1 MSFKSLSLSLSLL
14 LSLPADIFRQRSA
27 SRGLTAADLFRLWRV
42 SYTVADSSGLRGL
55 YRRLSFMAAAVRHR
69 AMLLP
74 LLHANGGFERVLARR
89 PETIGVL
96 VWPYVCL
103 SWDASTRLARIGDHW
118 AAVEALA
125 PALNFPPDDEY
136 ALLDL
141 ADVMPGLRVVLDQ
154 PKWLMREGQAVLNL
168 FVDETRVFSLVFSL
182 RMEDT
187 LTACIGAIQGRSIEG
202 ARDTY
207 KAMTHALHGMRPR
220 DFLIDLFRALCR
232 AIGVS
237 RIYAIADTK
246 RHHRS
251 PYFGNKFAEQV
262 TMDYDEIWRDRG
274 GEPLNVDFFVLPV
287 DATQRNVEEIPSKK
301 RSMYRKRYEMLAQTD
316 AALSRALLSAGG
328 LNARSKPVER

>member
-1 MSFKSLSLSLSLL
+1 MSFKSLSLQ
-14 LSLPADIFRQRSA
+14 ADAHLQRSA
-27 SRGLTAADLFRLWRV
+27 SNSLSAADVSRLWRV
-42 SYTVADSSGLRGL
+42 SHTVADCSGPRGL
-55 YRRLSFMAAAVRHR
+55 YRRISFMAAAVRHR
-69 AMLLP
+69 AVLLP
-74 LLHANGGFERVLARR
+74 LMHANGGLERVLARR

-103 SWDASTRLARIGDHW
+103 SWDASTRLARVGEHW
-118 AAVEALA
+118 AAVETLV

-141 ADVMPGLRVVLDQ
+141 AYVMPGLRVVLDQ

-168 FVDETRVFSLVFSL
+168 FVGECRVFSLVFSL
-182 RMEDT
+182 RMEGT
-187 LTACIGAIQGRSIEG
+187 LTACIGAIQGRNIEG
-202 ARDTY
+202 ALDVY

-237 RIYAIADTK
+237 RIHAIADAK

-274 GEPLNVDFFVLPV
+274 GEPLNVDFFVLPL
-287 DATQRNVEEIPSKK
+287 DATQRTVEEIPSKK
-301 RSMYRKRYEMLAQTD
+301 RSMYRKRYEMLTQIE
-316 AALSRALLSAGG
+316 AALSGALLKAGG
-328 LNARSKPVER
+328 LNARSEPVER

>member
-1 MSFKSLSLSLSLL
+1 MSFKSLTLHTDAHL
-14 LSLPADIFRQRSA
+14 QRSA
-27 SRGLTAADLFRLWRV
+27 STFLNAADVSWLWRV
-42 SYTVADSSGLRGL
+42 SHTVSDCSGPRGL

-69 AMLLP
+69 AVLLP
-74 LLHANGGFERVLARR
+74 LMHANGGLKRMLARR
-89 PETIGVL
+89 PETFGVL

-103 SWDASTRLARIGDHW
+103 SWDASTRLARVGDHW
-118 AAVEALA
+118 TAVETLV
-125 PALNFPPDDEY
+125 PALNFPPGDEY
-136 ALLDL
+136 ELLDL

-168 FVDETRVFSLVFSL
+168 FVGECRVFSLVFSL
-182 RMEDT
+182 RIEGT
-187 LTACIGAIQGRSIEG
+187 LTACIGAIQGRNIEG
-202 ARDTY
+202 ALDIY

-237 RIYAIADTK
+237 SIHAIADAK

-251 PYFGNKFAEQV
+251 PYFGNKFAKQV

-287 DATQRNVEEIPSKK
+287 DAIQRKLEEIPCKK
-301 RSMYRKRYEMLAQTD
+301 RAMYRKRYEMLKQTE
-316 AALSRALLSAGG
+316 AALSRALLKAGG
-328 LNARSKPVER
+328 LNARGESVER